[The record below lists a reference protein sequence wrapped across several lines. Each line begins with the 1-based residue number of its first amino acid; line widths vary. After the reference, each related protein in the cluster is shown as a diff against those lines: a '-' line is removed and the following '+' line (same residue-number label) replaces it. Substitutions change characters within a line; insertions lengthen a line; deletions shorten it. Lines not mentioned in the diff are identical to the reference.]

1 MFVHEGVIGVSLYAI
16 CFLIYIGVKYYKQ
29 KRLFEFAA
37 WPVTSPIRDLVGEI
51 EMAESRYSIP
61 PQYRINKATEQDF
74 VEEILREYRAYIL
87 TLYFRKQLKLIKN
100 KYELWHADYFMA
112 TLHDFLSAKR
122 DSYMFSDHFLY
133 RSKNVGNETKHIMT
147 DFGIAFYKLYY
158 IAHVYCKQHPRFN
171 NRFSHWIDTDIT
183 NVLDTKEY

>member
-1 MFVHEGVIGVSLYAI
+1 MFVREGIIRVSLLAI

-74 VEEILREYRAYIL
+74 VEEILREYQAYIL
-87 TLYFRKQLKLIKN
+87 TLYFRKQLQLIKS
-100 KYELWHADYFMA
+100 KYVITAEEYFMA
-112 TLHDFLSAKR
+112 SLHDFLSDKSQYTRFAG
-122 DSYMFSDHFLY
+122 HFLY
-133 RSKNVGNETKHIMT
+133 RSKNVGGETKDIMT

-158 IAHVYCKQHPRFN
+158 ITLIYCKHNPSFN
-171 NRFSHWIDTDIT
+171 KRFSHWVDTYIT

>member
-1 MFVHEGVIGVSLYAI
+1 MFVREGIIRVSLLAI

-74 VEEILREYRAYIL
+74 VDEILREYQSHIAK
-87 TLYFRKQLKLIKN
+87 LYYSNRLQLIKS
-100 KYELWHADYFMA
+100 KYVLTAEDYFMA
-112 TLHDFLSAKR
+112 SLHDFLSDK
-122 DSYMFSDHFLY
+122 SESIMFSDHFLY
-133 RSKNVGNETKHIMT
+133 RSKNDGNKPKHIMT

-158 IAHVYCKQHPRFN
+158 ITRTYCKQNPVCN

-183 NVLDTKEY
+183 NVLDRKEY